1 MLILGVESSCDE
13 TSAAVVEDGRRIL
26 SNLIASQVEVHR
38 PYGGVV
44 PEIASR
50 QHLSHIGPVVDGA
63 LREAGVELSQID
75 AVVVTQGPGL
85 VGSLL
90 VGLCFGK
97 SIAYARDIPLV
108 AVDHLEGHIR
118 SAYMERDESEPVPH
132 PAVSLVVSGGHTGLY
147 LMEEE
152 ARYELVGKTR
162 DDAAGEAY
170 DKVAKRLGL
179 GYPGGPVIDRLAEHG
194 DPKKIPLPVAKISD
208 GSDDFSFSGLKTAV
222 LRAIREHGI
231 DPVAEAEDPMGR
243 TDVLDLAASFQ
254 KAVVDALVST
264 TKRVSRRVNA
274 RAILVSGGVAANRQ
288 LRSEFGRQSEKL
300 KIPIVFPSLA
310 LSTDNAAMTRRRR
323 LPQVS
328 ARRVLGPRPQRG
340 GGAAAGGEGESGD
353 LGGIF
358 ELVRAGP
365 HPHAPPSL
373 FARAKNTAKFP
384 CPLHPD
390 SAIPLGRRA

>member
-1 MLILGVESSCDE
+1 MLILGIESSCDE

-26 SNLIASQVEVHR
+26 SNLVASQVKVHR

-44 PEIASR
+44 PELASR

-63 LREAGVELSQID
+63 LREAEVELSQIG
-75 AVVVTQGPGL
+75 AVAVTQGPGL

-97 SIAYARDIPLV
+97 SIAYARHIPLV

-118 SAYMERDESEPVPH
+118 AAYMERDESEPIPL

-147 LMEEE
+147 LMREE

-179 GYPGGPVIDRLAEHG
+179 GYPGGPVLDRLAAHG
-194 DPKKIPLPVAKISD
+194 DAKEFPLPVAKISD

-222 LRAIREHGI
+222 LRAVREHGI
-231 DPVAEAEDPMGR
+231 DPVGEGEDPMAR
-243 TDVLDLAASFQ
+243 TDVLNLAASFQ

-288 LRSEFGRQSEKL
+288 LRSEFGRLGEKL
-300 KIPIVFPSLA
+300 KVPVVFPSIA
-310 LSTDNAAMTRRRR
+310 LSTDNAAMI
-323 LPQVS
+323 
-328 ARRVLGPRPQRG
+328 
-340 GGAAAGGEGESGD
+340 AAAGYLKFLRGEFSGPDLDADVELRLGEGE
-353 LGGIF
+353 
-358 ELVRAGP
+358 E
-365 HPHAPPSL
+365 
-373 FARAKNTAKFP
+373 
-384 CPLHPD
+384 
-390 SAIPLGRRA
+390 RRSRRHL